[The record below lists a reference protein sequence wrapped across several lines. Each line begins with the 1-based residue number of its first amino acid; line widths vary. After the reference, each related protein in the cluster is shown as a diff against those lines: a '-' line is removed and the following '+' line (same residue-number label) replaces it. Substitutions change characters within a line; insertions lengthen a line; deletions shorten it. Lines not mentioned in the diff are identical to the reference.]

1 MALTQDNRRTI
12 TIPQEVGP
20 MLYHTSVI
28 FNSLDKSRDEGDYK
42 CNVDVMIERENS
54 QLKIMNS
61 ASKTIVV
68 PSECH
73 LNKLYT
79 TFLYPFANDY
89 HNYK

>member
-28 FNSLDKSRDEGDYK
+28 FNSLDKSRDEGDYE

-54 QLKIMNS
+54 QLRIMNS
-61 ASKTIVV
+61 AS
-68 PSECH
+68 
-73 LNKLYT
+73 
-79 TFLYPFANDY
+79 
-89 HNYK
+89 